1 LNGASK
7 VANATFRGYHI
18 PAFADMPL
26 TEVYF
31 AEAYDR
37 IGPLGAKSMSESP
50 YDPVAAA
57 LGEAIGDTTGVH
69 LYRTPFNADVL
80 YQLIPRPPC

>member
-31 AEAYDR
+31 AKTYDR

-50 YDPVAAA
+50 YDPVNAA
-57 LGEAIGDTTGVH
+57 LGTRSATRLASTSTGARSR
-69 LYRTPFNADVL
+69 RTSATS
-80 YQLIPRPPC
+80 